1 MSTETLA
8 ARSDPGASNSDAAAT
23 TVTGVTASGA
33 GLVDGAG
40 DLGVG
45 RTVTLT
51 VATSGAVSVTGTPT
65 LALSNGGTAAYA
77 AAASTSTALAFTY
90 TVATGDASSPDL
102 ALAGAGASGH
112 PGAIDLP
119 NGATIVGPSGNAD
132 LSGADGANPAG
143 LLEIDTVVP
152 TITGITASGAGI
164 AGGNGDL
171 GLGAAVTLTMT
182 TSEAVL
188 VTGTPIL
195 TLNDGGAALYAGG
208 SGSGTLSFV
217 TTVAAGQSTLDL
229 AVGGIALSG
238 GTIASLT
245 GNAASLVGASR
256 INPAGILQIDASVPG
271 VTSVVASGAN
281 ISGGSGGVGV
291 GAVVTLTLYT
301 SQTVD
306 VAGTPV
312 LSLNDGGTAT
322 YSGGSGS
329 TALTFV
335 TTVSAGNTSVAAL
348 GVTGVVLPAGAAIT
362 SPVGN
367 AADLSG
373 ASAPAAGIVRVDT
386 VVPAVASVAVS
397 GSGVDGGGNGLL
409 GVGQTVTL
417 TLGTSE
423 AVTVVGTPVLALDDG
438 GTATYT
444 GGSGSNALT
453 FSHVVS
459 ANDISTGDL
468 MVARVTLPFGASITG
483 PGGNA
488 AALGGATAN
497 PSGTLAVDT
506 TVPAVTGV
514 AASGA
519 GISGGSG
526 TLGVG
531 AVVTLTLDTSE
542 AVVVAG
548 GVPVLTL
555 NDGGTARYVSGSG
568 SAALVFIGTVAAGEA
583 TADLAVTGITLPVGT
598 TITNAAGNAAEL
610 GGAAA
615 NPAGTLAV
623 YTAPAAGVITVTGA
637 AGATVVLTPAAGSNL
652 ASASASGDDIVE
664 SLGDDTI
671 NAGGGSDLVYASG
684 AAATV
689 NGGAGNLVF
698 VAGAGRYVAG
708 GGGGTDILYGG
719 AGSSTLSGGAGAN
732 SILVAGSGNTS
743 LVGGAGSAAVMYG
756 GPGGTSFAGSAGGN
770 DTMVGGAGAESF
782 EMTDG
787 DVAYGGSTGPDVFDA
802 GRGAGLIVE
811 GPGTTQ
817 VNLGGG
823 VLTVF
828 GGSGADTYTVTDG
841 VGGTVSIIGFK
852 AGDRITLVGGFGT
865 AQAVAAVAGET
876 TGSFGTVLRLGDG
889 TTINVFGV
897 TVTVG
902 QVSAE

>member
-1 MSTETLA
+1 MPTETLA
-8 ARSDPGASNSDAAAT
+8 ARSDPGASNSVP

-40 DLGVG
+40 DLGIG

-65 LALSNGGTAAYA
+65 LALSDGGTAAYVA
-77 AAASTSTALAFTY
+77 EASTSTALAFTY

-102 ALAGAGASGH
+102 ALAGGASSH
-112 PGAIDLP
+112 PGAIGLP
-119 NGATIVGPSGNAD
+119 NGATIVGPGGAAD

-143 LLEIDTVVP
+143 LLRIDTVVP
-152 TITGITASGAGI
+152 TITGIATSGTGI
-164 AGGNGDL
+164 ADGDGDL
-171 GLGAAVTLTMT
+171 GIGATVTLTVA

-188 VTGTPIL
+188 VTGTPLL
-195 TLNDGGAALYAGG
+195 TLNDGGSARYTGG
-208 SGSGTLSFV
+208 SGSGALRFV
-217 TTVAAGQSTLDL
+217 TTVAAGQSTPDL
-229 AVGGIALSG
+229 AVSGIALSG

-256 INPAGILQIDASVPG
+256 ANPAGILQIDASVPG

-281 ISGGSGGVGV
+281 ISGGSGGVGL

-301 SQTVD
+301 SQTVT
-306 VAGTPV
+306 VAGTSV

-329 TALTFV
+329 TALAFV
-335 TTVSAGNTSVAAL
+335 TTVGAGDTSVAAL
-348 GVTGVVLPAGAAIT
+348 GVTGVGLPAGAAIT
-362 SPVGN
+362 SLVGN
-367 AADLSG
+367 AADLSC

-397 GSGVDGGGNGLL
+397 GTGVDGGGNGLL

-459 ANDISTGDL
+459 AGDTSTGDL
-468 MVARVTLPFGASITG
+468 MVARITLPSGASITG
-483 PGGNA
+483 RGGNA

-497 PSGTLAVDT
+497 PSGTLAIDT

-542 AVVVAG
+542 AVVVSG
-548 GVPVLTL
+548 GAPVLTL

-568 SAALVFIGTVAAGEA
+568 SAALVFAGTVAAGEA
-583 TADLAVTGITLPVGT
+583 TADLTVTGITLPAGT

-615 NPAGTLAV
+615 NPAGTLV
-623 YTAPAAGVITVTGA
+623 VETAPAAGVITVTGA

-652 ASASASGDDIVE
+652 VSAPASGDVVVD
-664 SLGDDTI
+664 SRGDDTI

-698 VAGAGRYVAG
+698 VAGAGSYVAG

-719 AGSSTLSGGAGAN
+719 PGSSTLSGGAGAN

-743 LVGGAGSAAVMYG
+743 LLGSAGSAAVMYG
-756 GPGGTSFAGSAGGN
+756 GTGSTSFAGSAGGN
-770 DTMVGGAGAESF
+770 DTMVGGAGPNSF
-782 EMTDG
+782 AMTSG
-787 DVAYGGSTGPDVFDA
+787 DVAYGGPTGPDVFDA
-802 GRGAGLIVE
+802 GRGASLIVE
-811 GPGTTQ
+811 GPGATR
-817 VNLGGG
+817 VDLGGG
-823 VLTVF
+823 ALTVF
-828 GGSGADTYTVTDG
+828 GGRGADTYVVTQG
-841 VGGTVSIIGFK
+841 VGGTASIIGFK
-852 AGDRITLVGGFGT
+852 AGDRITLVGGFSA
-865 AQAVAAVAGET
+865 AQAVAAVAGEAI
-876 TGSFGTVLRLGDG
+876 GSFGTVLRLVDG

-897 TVTVG
+897 TVMAG
-902 QVSAE
+902 QVSAG